1 MFYQTTRL
9 QYSNPCGKHQCIKT
23 NFRRC
28 IYLIYFVGIDISKY
42 KHDFCI
48 ISNAGDL
55 IVENSSFQNNKIG
68 FQSLLEQ
75 LKPYNKSDIR
85 IAFEATGHY
94 SLNLE
99 LFLVNNGFSFIKV
112 NPLIIHQFLKTRSL
126 RRTKTDKADSIT
138 IANYLMSVPY
148 KPNSDLLYHIFT
160 LKSLCRARENL
171 IKERSKFAVLLTN
184 ELDKSFPEIKPF
196 FNDKIS
202 TTLLYIL
209 ENYSNVENIATM
221 NDYESIRKLSHGKFT
236 YARFAQLKE
245 LAKNSVG
252 FHDENTD
259 LLISTYVSIYNDFNN
274 KIDPIEKQIST
285 IIKVLNPKMLTIPGI
300 GEVSAA
306 TILSEY
312 GDIKNFSNPNKM
324 LAFAGLDPSISQ
336 SGTLESNGKMVK
348 HGSGH
353 LRYAIMNSAMSILR
367 YSPEFYDYYLKKRS
381 QGKCHRVALSH
392 VCKKLIRV
400 IYSLEK
406 NDIDFN
412 PSLLN

>member
-1 MFYQTTRL
+1 M
-9 QYSNPCGKHQCIKT
+9 
-23 NFRRC
+23 
-28 IYLIYFVGIDISKY
+28 IYYVGIDISKY

-48 ISNAGDL
+48 ISNAGEL

-68 FQSLLEQ
+68 FQSLLDK
-75 LKPYNKSDIR
+75 LKPYNKSDIH

-99 LFLVNNGFSFIKV
+99 LFLINNGFSFMKI

-126 RRTKTDKADSIT
+126 RRTKTDKADSLT

-148 KPNSDLLYHIFT
+148 KPNSDLLYTFFT

-184 ELDKSFPEIKPF
+184 ELDKSFPELKPF
-196 FNDKIS
+196 FNNMIS

-209 ENYSNVENIATM
+209 EKYTNIKHIATM
-221 NDYESIRKLSHGKFT
+221 KDYESIRKLSRGKFT
-236 YARFAQLKE
+236 YVKFVKLKE

-252 FHDENTD
+252 FYNENTD

-274 KIDPIEKQIST
+274 KIDPIDKQIST
-285 IIKVLNPKMLTIPGI
+285 IIKVLNPRMLTIPGI
-300 GEVSAA
+300 GEISAA

-312 GDIKNFSNPNKM
+312 GDIKNFSNPNKL
-324 LAFAGLDPSISQ
+324 LAFAGLDPSINQ
-336 SGTLESNGKMVK
+336 SGTLEYNGKMVK

-367 YSPEFYDYYLKKRS
+367 FSPEFYDYYLKKRS
-381 QGKCHRVALSH
+381 EGKCHRVALSH

-406 NDIDFN
+406 NEIDFN
-412 PSLLN
+412 PSLLK

>member
-1 MFYQTTRL
+1 M
-9 QYSNPCGKHQCIKT
+9 
-23 NFRRC
+23 
-28 IYLIYFVGIDISKY
+28 IYYIGIDISKY

-48 ISNAGDL
+48 ISNAGEL
-55 IVENSSFQNNKIG
+55 IVENKSFQNNKIG
-68 FQSLLEQ
+68 FQSLLDQ

-99 LFLVNNGFSFIKV
+99 LFLTNNGYTYIKT
-112 NPLIIHQFLKTRSL
+112 NPLIIHQFLKARSL

-138 IANYLMSVPY
+138 IAKYLMSIPY
-148 KPNSDLLYHIFT
+148 KPNSDLLYTIFT
-160 LKSLCRARENL
+160 LKSLCRARESL

-184 ELDKSFPEIKPF
+184 ELDKSFPELKPF
-196 FNDKIS
+196 FNNQIS
-202 TTLLYIL
+202 ITLLYIL
-209 ENYSNVENIATM
+209 QKYTNTQHIALM
-221 NDYESIRKLSHGKFT
+221 KDYESIHNISRGRFT
-236 YARFAQLKE
+236 YAKFAQLKE

-252 FHDENTD
+252 FHNENTD
-259 LLISTYVSIYNDFNN
+259 LLISTYVSIYNDFNE

-285 IIKVLNPKMLTIPGI
+285 IIKVLNPRMLTIPGL
-300 GEVSAA
+300 GEISVA

-312 GDIKNFSNPNKM
+312 GDIKNFSSPNKM
-324 LAFAGLDPSISQ
+324 LAFAGLDPSINQ

-353 LRYAIMNSAMSILR
+353 LRYAIMNSAMAILR
-367 YSPEFYDYYLKKRS
+367 FSPEFYDYYLKKRS
-381 QGKCHRVALSH
+381 EGKCHRVALSH

-400 IYSLEK
+400 IYTLEK

-412 PSLLN
+412 PSLLK

>member
-1 MFYQTTRL
+1 M
-9 QYSNPCGKHQCIKT
+9 
-23 NFRRC
+23 
-28 IYLIYFVGIDISKY
+28 IYYVGIDISKY

-48 ISNAGDL
+48 ISSAGEL

-68 FQSLLEQ
+68 FQSLLDQ
-75 LKPYNKSDIR
+75 LKPYNKSEIH

-99 LFLVNNGFSFIKV
+99 LFLVNNGYSFIKV

-126 RRTKTDKADSIT
+126 RRTKTDKADSLT
-138 IANYLMSVPY
+138 IAKYLMSVPY
-148 KPNSDLLYHIFT
+148 KPNSDLLYTIFT
-160 LKSLCRARENL
+160 LKSLCRARESL

-184 ELDKSFPEIKPF
+184 ELDKSFPELKPF
-196 FNDKIS
+196 FNNMIS
-202 TTLLYIL
+202 STLLYIL
-209 ENYSNVENIATM
+209 EKYTNTKHIAAM
-221 NDYESIRKLSHGKFT
+221 KDYDSIRKVSHGKFT
-236 YARFAQLKE
+236 YAKFAKLKE

-252 FHDENTD
+252 FHNENTD

-285 IIKVLNPKMLTIPGI
+285 IIKVLNPRMLTIPGI
-300 GEVSAA
+300 GEISAA

-312 GDIKNFSNPNKM
+312 GDIKNFSSPNKM
-324 LAFAGLDPSISQ
+324 LAFAGLDPSINQ
-336 SGTLESNGKMVK
+336 SGTLESYGKMVK

-353 LRYAIMNSAMSILR
+353 LRYAIMNSAMTILR
-367 YSPEFYDYYLKKRS
+367 FSPEFYDYYLKKRS
-381 QGKCHRVALSH
+381 EGKCHRVALSH

-412 PSLLN
+412 PSLLK

>member
-1 MFYQTTRL
+1 M
-9 QYSNPCGKHQCIKT
+9 
-23 NFRRC
+23 
-28 IYLIYFVGIDISKY
+28 IYYVGIDISKY

-48 ISNAGDL
+48 ISNAGEL
-55 IVENSSFQNNKIG
+55 IVENFSFQNNKIG
-68 FQSLLEQ
+68 FQTFLDQ

-99 LFLVNNGFSFIKV
+99 LFLVNNGFSFMKV

-138 IANYLMSVPY
+138 IAKYLMSVPY
-148 KPNSDLLYHIFT
+148 KPNSDLLYTIFT

-196 FNDKIS
+196 FNNMIS

-209 ENYSNVENIATM
+209 EKYTNTKHIAAM
-221 NDYESIRKLSHGKFT
+221 KDYESLRKLSHGKFT

-252 FHDENTD
+252 FHNENTD

-285 IIKVLNPKMLTIPGI
+285 IINVLNPRMLTIPGI
-300 GEVSAA
+300 GEISAA

-324 LAFAGLDPSISQ
+324 LAFAGLDPSINQ

-353 LRYAIMNSAMSILR
+353 LRYAVMNSALSILR
-367 YSPEFYDYYLKKRS
+367 FSPEFYDYYLKKRS
-381 QGKCHRVALSH
+381 EGKCHRVAWSH

-406 NDIDFN
+406 NNIDFN
-412 PSLLN
+412 PSLLK